1 MLQLNIGFHY
11 VTYLNG
17 ITHVAM
23 ELFVV
28 VEFKCQFKFH
38 YSRQVVFIIYI

>member
-1 MLQLNIGFHY
+1 MLQLNIGLQCT
-11 VTYLNG
+11 TYLNG
-17 ITHVAM
+17 ITHIAM

-38 YSRQVVFIIYI
+38 YSHQVVFIIYI